1 MFSDY
6 KLAGMKVSVIADADM
21 IMKYASLG
29 YFHYRYIKDLDPM
42 NSCENL
48 IKDNGVLRKAPSGFK
63 DGSYIQV
70 NFVDFSRKIKRTCLF
85 VFDHH
90 RLRIEVGDVMELCEY
105 IKASS
110 KSDDSN
116 CFVKFDVYTIAR

>member
-6 KLAGMKVSVIADADM
+6 KLAGMKASMISDADM

-29 YFHYRYIKDLDPM
+29 YFHYRYIKELDPM

-48 IKDNGVLRKAPSGFK
+48 IKDNGVIREAPSSRK
-63 DGSYIQV
+63 DASYIEI
-70 NFVDFSRKIKRTCLF
+70 NFVDFSRKMKQTCLF
-85 VFDHH
+85 MFPHH
-90 RLRIEVGDVMELCEY
+90 RLRIEVGDIIDMCEY

>member
-6 KLAGMKVSVIADADM
+6 NFAAMKVSIISDADM

-29 YFHYRYIKDLDPM
+29 YFHYQYIKDLDPM
-42 NSCENL
+42 NSSENL
-48 IKDNGVLRKAPSGFK
+48 IKDNGVLRQAASQFK
-63 DGSYIQV
+63 DGSYIEV
-70 NFVDFSRKIKRTCLF
+70 NFVDFNRKKKQTCLF
-85 VFDHH
+85 VFQHH
-90 RLRIEVGDVMELCEY
+90 RLRIEVGDLIAICDY
-105 IKASS
+105 IKSSS

>member
-1 MFSDY
+1 MFSEYNFAGY
-6 KLAGMKVSVIADADM
+6 KSSKIEDADM

-48 IKDNGVLRKAPSGFK
+48 IKDAGVIRRAPAEFK
-63 DGSYIQV
+63 DGSYIEIS
-70 NFVDFSRKIKRTCLF
+70 FVDFSRKKKQTTLF
-85 VFDHH
+85 TYQHH
-90 RLRIEVGDVMELCEY
+90 RLRIEVGDLIDMCEY
-105 IKASS
+105 IKSSS